1 MFADVVEFTSLSSR
15 LTPSELVNVLNE
27 VFSVFDGLVE
37 RYGLEKVKT
46 IGDAYMVV
54 GGMTEA
60 IG

>member
-1 MFADVVEFTSLSSR
+1 M
-15 LTPSELVNVLNE
+15 NVLNE

-54 GGMTEA
+54 GGMTERV
-60 IG
+60 G